1 LLLLFG
7 EEKIAPLGEEK
18 EGPLGRG
25 DISWQRRMTLSSKK
39 EIKKRNPNQGIP
51 FISYISSDHINP

>member
-39 EIKKRNPNQGIP
+39 ERKKESQSRNSFYIIYI
-51 FISYISSDHINP
+51 FRSY

>member
-39 EIKKRNPNQGIP
+39 ERKKK
-51 FISYISSDHINP
+51 